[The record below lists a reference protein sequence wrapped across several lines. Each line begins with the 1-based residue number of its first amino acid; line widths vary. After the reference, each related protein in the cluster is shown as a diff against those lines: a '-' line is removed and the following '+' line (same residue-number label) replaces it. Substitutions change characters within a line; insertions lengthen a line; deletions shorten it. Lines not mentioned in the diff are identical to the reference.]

1 MSIVPGSMIRL
12 EIGQLPRAAAPR
24 KTIMRLCAKDPAVQR
39 AHRRRQDKRPSWQE
53 WVRGGMM
60 WHHQMKSRAEVT
72 VQPGGSYTLRATVDV
87 LRDLQSVK
95 DYVRVS
101 KA

>member
-1 MSIVPGSMIRL
+1 
-12 EIGQLPRAAAPR
+12 
-24 KTIMRLCAKDPAVQR
+24 
-39 AHRRRQDKRPSWQE
+39 
-53 WVRGGMM
+53 MM

-72 VQPGGSYTLRATVDV
+72 VQPGGSYTLRASVDV